1 MPDTLTPNAA
11 ASLDRTAD
19 ADLPEAITILADDF
33 TPAAMEYHRREMGRR
48 GYQLAGPILPR
59 TFYRLEGPGAPVPQ
73 FEGKPQYAAT
83 FVRKP
88 QG

>member
-1 MPDTLTPNAA
+1 MPDTFTPTGTP
-11 ASLDRTAD
+11 SLDHAAD
-19 ADLPEAITILADDF
+19 AELPDAITILADDF
-33 TPAAMEYHRREMGRR
+33 TPAAMEYHRRELGKR

-73 FEGKPQYAAT
+73 FDGKPQYAAT